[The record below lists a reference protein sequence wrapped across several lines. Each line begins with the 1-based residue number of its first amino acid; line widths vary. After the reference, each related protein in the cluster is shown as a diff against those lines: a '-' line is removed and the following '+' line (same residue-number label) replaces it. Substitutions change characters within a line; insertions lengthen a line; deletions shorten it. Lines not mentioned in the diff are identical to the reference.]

1 MKPLLNSDI
10 LQKIQGDD
18 AGSIKS
24 FPEKILQ
31 FGTGVLLRG
40 LAGDIVQR
48 ANDQEGYSG
57 KIVVVKSTSNDVRE
71 FAEQDNLYTIQ
82 VKGIENGKT
91 VNEQSINQSISRVI
105 AANSHWDE
113 VLEVARAG
121 NLNVIISNT
130 TEAGLIYQDEV
141 LKEGE
146 CPESFPAKVFA
157 CLYYRYKKYAG
168 HTSKGVVI
176 LPLELVHEN
185 GAKLKKFVLKHA
197 ENNDVEKG
205 FMKWLHE
212 ANFFCN
218 TIVDRIVPGKT
229 EKEDV
234 LKTDSVE
241 YIDHLHVTAE
251 PYYLIAIEA
260 SKDISEKIE
269 FGKSSPGFII
279 AESIEDRKEQK
290 LRILNGSNTLV
301 ASPALQAGLVTTY
314 DTMYDPDIEQY
325 TTRLIY
331 DEILPTIQDKCPEAE
346 DFASQVLDRFRN
358 PFIRYPL
365 KNICFQATSKMNSRV
380 METINRQYHLKQEI
394 GRLTLAGLASY
405 FIYYTPAGKKESGE
419 FYGSLH
425 GEEYFYRDD
434 QAQTVL
440 EEMYNLKVNGDNDLE
455 GTMATI
461 LSNRD
466 LFQVNPNALPL
477 LIDGTTAMILNIRKD
492 GIRKIIKKALEK

>member
-1 MKPLLNSDI
+1 MKPILNSDL

-18 AGSIKS
+18 MKS

-31 FGTGVLLRG
+31 FGTGILLRG
-40 LAGDIVQR
+40 LAGDIIQR
-48 ANDQEGYSG
+48 ANDQEGYNG

-91 VNEQSINQSISRVI
+91 VDEQSINQSISRVI
-105 AANSHWDE
+105 AANSHWHE
-113 VLEVARAG
+113 VLEVAGAG
-121 NLNVIISNT
+121 NLKVIISNT
-130 TEAGLIYQDEV
+130 TEAGLIYRDEV

-157 CLYYRYKKYAG
+157 CLYHRYKKYAG
-168 HTSKGVVI
+168 DTSKGIVI

-185 GAKLKKFVLKHA
+185 GAKLKEFVLKHA
-197 ENNDVEKG
+197 ENNNVEKG

-229 EKEDV
+229 EKEDL
-234 LKTDSVE
+234 LKTASLE

-251 PYYLIAIEA
+251 PYYLLAIEGA
-260 SKDISEKIE
+260 KDISEKIE
-269 FGKSSPGFII
+269 FGKSSPGFVI

-290 LRILNGSNTLV
+290 LRILNGSNSLV

-314 DTMYDPDIEQY
+314 DTMYDPEIEQY

-346 DFASQVLDRFRN
+346 DFAGQVLDRFRN

-380 METINRQYHLKQEI
+380 METINRQYDLKQEI
-394 GRLTLAGLASY
+394 GPLTLTGLASY

-425 GEEYFYRDD
+425 GEEYSYRDD
-434 QAQTVL
+434 QAHAVL
-440 EEMYNLKVNGDNDLE
+440 EEMYRLRENGGNDP
-455 GTMATI
+455 GGAIAKI
-461 LSNRD
+461 LSNRN
-466 LFQVNPNALPL
+466 LFQVNPDALPL

-492 GIRKIIKKALEK
+492 GIRNTIKKALEK